1 MSFFKNGVRY
11 RTFVKDD
18 VKFFFFKN
26 NGEKILCT
34 GEPTGTTTLS
44 DVNEVAD
51 IYTLDGATSV
61 VTGNESLSSLYQK
74 WLRNTSFLREVGLLT
89 L

>member
-1 MSFFKNGVRY
+1 MYFKNGIHY
-11 RTFVKDD
+11 RTFKKDG
-18 VKFFFFKN
+18 VKFYFFKN
-26 NGEKILCT
+26 NGEKVLCT
-34 GEPTGTTTLS
+34 GNPTGTTTLS

-74 WLRNTSFLREVGLLT
+74 WLRNTSFLREVGMLT

>member
-1 MSFFKNGVRY
+1 MRYFKNGIHY
-11 RTFVKDD
+11 RTFSKDGI
-18 VKFFFFKN
+18 KFFFFKD

-34 GEPTGTTTLS
+34 GNPTGTTTLS

>member
-1 MSFFKNGVRY
+1 MRYFKNGIHY
-11 RTFVKDD
+11 RTFKKDG

-61 VTGNESLSSLYQK
+61 VSGCGSLSSLYQK
-74 WLRNTSFLREVGLLT
+74 WLRVTEFPREVGLLT
-89 L
+89 F

>member
-1 MSFFKNGVRY
+1 MYFKNGIHY
-11 RTFVKDD
+11 RTFKKDG
-18 VKFFFFKN
+18 VKFYFFKN
-26 NGEKILCT
+26 NGEKVLCT
-34 GEPTGTTTLS
+34 GNPTGTTTLS